1 SSIIA
6 EAVVATLASLDGL
19 AEDDAHW
26 VELTSLCGS
35 GEFRCQLF
43 LGCCRLHRDG
53 LIEIEAR
60 RHLRILN
67 RVALTALLTPP
78 GDCLLIRPHED

>member
-1 SSIIA
+1 MCIRYCYFFRMTDVSTA
-6 EAVVATLASLDGL
+6 RSLQKGYLGL
-19 AEDDAHW
+19 RLET
-26 VELTSLCGS
+26 VSRLMM
-35 GEFRCQLF
+35 
-43 LGCCRLHRDG
+43 RLHRDV

-78 GDCLLIRPHED
+78 GDCL